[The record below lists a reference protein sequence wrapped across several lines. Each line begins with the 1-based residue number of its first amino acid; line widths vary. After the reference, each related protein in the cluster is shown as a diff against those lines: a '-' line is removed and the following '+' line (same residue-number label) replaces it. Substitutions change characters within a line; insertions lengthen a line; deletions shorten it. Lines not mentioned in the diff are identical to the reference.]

1 MRVLSI
7 FLALMLSS
15 TWVQARIYHYET
27 EDGRKVYVDS
37 ISRVPPQYRDQLDIR
52 EEEVRPVL
60 SPAASEAKRQEKGL
74 AQLEDHL
81 DALQTQ
87 MRRLEMPIKFRH
99 NLVIVPVKLVYSR
112 RSVQIN
118 LVMDTGASS
127 TVLYRH
133 ALQPLRAAYSPA
145 GHAQVADGRTV
156 STDLIRLDKVV
167 IGPYEVKKA
176 RALVM
181 DNPAGAAGAAGL
193 LGNDFLLR
201 ARYEIDFDRKLLIW
215 QPKLYK
221 QLQAQIAE
229 AKALQKQVE
238 TQ

>member
-7 FLALMLSS
+7 FLALILSS
-15 TWVQARIYHYET
+15 TWAQAQIYHYIT

-37 ISRVPPQYRDQLDIR
+37 ISRVPPQYRDQLDVR
-52 EEEVRPVL
+52 EGSSRPAV
-60 SPAASEAKRQEKGL
+60 SKKTAEDTRQEKGL
-74 AQLEDHL
+74 ARLGDHL
-81 DALQTQ
+81 DQLRTQ
-87 MRRLEMPIKFRH
+87 MRRLEMPVKFRH

-133 ALQPLRAAYSPA
+133 ALKPLRAAYSPA
-145 GHAQVADGRTV
+145 GRAQVADGRTV

-167 IGPYEVKKA
+167 VGPYEIKKA

-201 ARYEIDFDRKLLIW
+201 ARYEIDFERKLLIW

-221 QLQAQIAE
+221 QLQAQIDEAE
-229 AKALQKQVE
+229 ALQQQV
-238 TQ
+238 TAK